1 MTGVAENECEGNI
14 QESELFYILIKIPSG
29 SDIHKPCC
37 WQRGVPLFSR
47 LFSQFSEVRN
57 LPAPDPEATPL
68 DADYENNQVQAA
80 YGAGLIGALRR
91 PEAFRNPSAPSRW
104 LSPSGFL
111 LPLLLLQMFTWYSAG
126 QWSQFSVKGPAEPIV
141 VSLGADA
148 TLPCQ
153 LSPEQ
158 SAADMHIRWYRAQL
172 SPAVLVFQDGQEHS
186 EEQMLEYRGRTQLVT
201 DSIDTGSVTL
211 LIQNVRASDDG
222 QYWCHFRDG
231 DILQEATVELNVEG
245 LGTIPRVHM
254 TGPEDGGIR
263 VLCSSGGWFPKPTVQ
278 WRDSAGG
285 KLPSPAAS
293 QTQDGDGLFQVE
305 ASLVVK
311 DSSLGNVTCSIQ
323 NPLSGQEL
331 ASAIF
336 LPEPFFPKVSPWKAA
351 LAWTVPVLSL
361 LIAGISYI
369 GWRERQ
375 AKEREIKKSEREAK
389 EREEM
394 KKGKEA
400 AFKSKESLE
409 NELKQR
415 KKLYLEDWKKAL
427 LYPDWRKE
435 KFQPAKV
442 TIHNERLSENNSG
455 TEGKEN
461 HGEESQNLITVEQRD
476 FTSGRYF
483 WEVDIKDADEW
494 TLGIFE
500 ENTVKNAPSS
510 EPSRK
515 KFRVLEKKRGAY
527 RALGY
532 CLQEIFIDESLRIEK
547 DPQKI
552 VIFLDYGDSDVSFYD
567 IVSGDHIFSFTK
579 SSFSGSLYPYFSRK
593 PVELSVRAQ
602 PAD

>member
-1 MTGVAENECEGNI
+1 M
-14 QESELFYILIKIPSG
+14 
-29 SDIHKPCC
+29 
-37 WQRGVPLFSR
+37 
-47 LFSQFSEVRN
+47 
-57 LPAPDPEATPL
+57 
-68 DADYENNQVQAA
+68 
-80 YGAGLIGALRR
+80 LRFPR
-91 PEAFRNPSAPSRW
+91 

-111 LPLLLLQMFTWYSAG
+111 LPSLLLQMFIWYSAG
-126 QWSQFSVKGPAEPIV
+126 SQFSVKGPAEPIV

-158 SAADMHIRWYRAQL
+158 SAAGMHIRWYRAQI

-222 QYWCHFRDG
+222 QYRCYFRDG
-231 DILQEATVELNVEG
+231 DISREATVELNVEG
-245 LGTIPRVHM
+245 LGTVPRVHM

-263 VLCSSGGWFPKPTVQ
+263 VLCSSEGWFPKPTVQ

-285 KLPSPAAS
+285 KLLSPPES

-323 NPLSGQEL
+323 NPLSRQEL

-336 LPEPFFPKVSPWKAA
+336 LPEPFFPRVSPWKAA

-361 LIAGISYI
+361 LLVGISYI

-375 AKEREIKKSEREAK
+375 AKEEEIKRSEREAK
-389 EREEM
+389 ERDRV
-394 KKGKEA
+394 KKGKEE
-400 AFKSKESLE
+400 AFKSKESLKK
-409 NELKQR
+409 ELEER
-415 KKLYLEDWKKAL
+415 KELYLQDWKKAL

-435 KFQPAKV
+435 KFQAAVV
-442 TIHNERLSENNSG
+442 TIYNERLSENNSG

-461 HGEESQNLITVEQRD
+461 HRKESQNLISVEQRY
-476 FTSGRYF
+476 FTSGRHY

-500 ENTVKNAPSS
+500 ENTVKNASSS
-510 EPSRK
+510 EPSKK
-515 KFRVLEKKRGAY
+515 KFRVLEKKRGTY

-532 CLQEIFIDESLRIEK
+532 CFQDIFKEETLHIEK

-567 IVSGDHIFSFTK
+567 IDSGDHIFSFTEP
-579 SSFSGSLYPYFSRK
+579 SFSGSLYPYFIHK
-593 PVELSVRAQ
+593 PVEFSVCAQ
-602 PAD
+602 PTD